1 MWHRLVPMDEA
12 MNVAGR
18 RHGSLS
24 AREKPGTSF
33 KLLGIYLALPHW
45 YPTFFQFFSRVRL
58 DASASAAVEVNKNG
72 LTSQMNKK

>member
-1 MWHRLVPMDEA
+1 

-18 RHGSLS
+18 RHDFKRPRKTGN
-24 AREKPGTSF
+24 EFQTTWHCPIGTQ
-33 KLLGIYLALPHW
+33 G
-45 YPTFFQFFSRVRL
+45 FFSRVRL